1 MYCNFSNSCIIFLYA
16 AIPAST
22 GLNATMSVSTSLNA
36 TMPTCTCLDA
46 AITSLKAKENNVN
59 T

>member
-1 MYCNFSNSCIIFLYA
+1 MYCNLSNSCIKFLYA

-22 GLNATMSVSTSLNA
+22 GLNATMPACTS
-36 TMPTCTCLDA
+36 LDA

>member
-1 MYCNFSNSCIIFLYA
+1 MYCNLSNSCIKFLNA
-16 AIPAST
+16 AIP

-46 AITSLKAKENNVN
+46 AITSLKARENNVN